1 MRATKQFSDAEYVNF
16 VESYCHSR
24 GWLWEFQSPQA
35 PYPNV
40 CDLAVFPAMSRR
52 HSHLLAERTDSVASK
67 DEIWAAAEK
76 VWAELENHKI
86 ASGFILAWRNAKRI
100 VDHHGDNCWLNT
112 KDSHHDVRKD
122 FIPAATGIR
131 PRATL
136 N

>member
-76 VWAELENHKI
+76 VWAELENIKLLV
-86 ASGFILAWRNAKRI
+86 ASY
-100 VDHHGDNCWLNT
+100 WLGET
-112 KDSHHDVRKD
+112 LKELLTTM
-122 FIPAATGIR
+122 ATTVG
-131 PRATL
+131 
-136 N
+136 